1 MVLRSFDRPA
11 QRPVPSPLIGVDSR
25 GTPTT
30 FVFTQRTI
38 VLAVKPDCDGCRE
51 FLTDPP
57 VEFEGLDVVLV
68 SVTPFEDAV
77 SSSWPFIVAPEWM
90 EQARIVTAPSYTVV
104 DPSDGRV
111 VSEGVA
117 FSASQVAAEIAPYLV

>member
-1 MVLRSFDRPA
+1 MVFHSFDRPA

-30 FVFTQRTI
+30 FAFAHRTI

-51 FLTDPP
+51 FLAGPLL
-57 VEFEGLDVVLV
+57 EFEGLDVVLV
-68 SVTPFEDAV
+68 SVTPFEEGV
-77 SSSWPFIVAPEWM
+77 STSQRFIVAPEWM
-90 EQARIVTAPSYTVV
+90 RQARIVSAPSYTVV

-117 FSASQVAAEIAPYLV
+117 FSVSQVATEIAPYLA